1 MELSSEMLGEYYGLV
16 NALGRREW
24 LDVKRKLGGED
35 SAKVME
41 AFKTYVKAWL
51 ARQKADEEL
60 EEYIGYAGPDT
71 RRLMDCWAE
80 QTRLMHDSR
89 YAMRLQSVTFY
100 DLEVAVYGKENVIWE
115 LEEFSDSE
123 DERDE
128 SGWDDYEDE

>member
-1 MELSSEMLGEYYGLV
+1 MELSSEILGEYYGLV
-16 NALGRREW
+16 QALGRREW
-24 LDVKRKLGGED
+24 LDVKKKLGGED

-60 EEYIGYAGPDT
+60 EEYTGYAGPDT

-89 YAMRLQSVTFY
+89 YAIRLQSATFY
-100 DLEVAVYGKENVIWE
+100 DLEVALYGKENVIWE
-115 LEEFSDSE
+115 LEYSDSE
-123 DERDE
+123 DEDGTSWDE
-128 SGWDDYEDE
+128 